1 MLENLLSKKLS
12 SLKVT
17 VGHDDLTVPYAGG
30 EKIFCAIAEI
40 FPQAD
45 IFTSMATKEWRERL
59 KGRKVLTS
67 FMQRIP
73 FKRKLQRA
81 LFPFYPIA
89 FESFNFTDY
98 DLVIS
103 SSTRFA
109 HGVITKPET
118 KHICYMHSPG
128 RMFWESEVYFGEG
141 SKLKTLLSPALSYLR
156 LWDRIA
162 AQRVNQFIANSKN
175 IAGKIKKYYGRE
187 AKIVHPFLDLER
199 FKLNNRTTEPASA
212 EALVNRQLN
221 NYFLVVTRLAPWKRV
236 DIAVRAAKR
245 VGVRLKVVGGG
256 SDKKRL
262 QQMAHVEGKR
272 SNVEILGS
280 VSDEKLVEL
289 YRNCRAFIMTQEED
303 FGITSLEAQASG
315 KPVIAYSAGG
325 ALETVVKGKTGEF
338 FSPQAEEALAKVLRS
353 FDPGKYDPETCRANA
368 EKFSKERFQKQIL
381 ETVKTVADS

>member
-1 MLENLLSKKLS
+1 MPENLLPKKLA
-12 SLKVT
+12 SLKVA

-30 EKIFCAIAEI
+30 EKIFYAITEI

-45 IFTSMATKEWRERL
+45 IFTSMVTKQWLGRL

-81 LFPFYPIA
+81 FFPFYPIA
-89 FESFNFTDY
+89 FEFFDFTDY

-187 AKIVHPFLDLER
+187 AKIVHPFVDLER
-199 FKLNNRTTEPASA
+199 FASRSVNSGQRTANREG
-212 EALVNRQLN
+212 
-221 NYFLVVTRLAPWKRV
+221 YFLVVTRLAPWKRV

-245 VGVRLKVVGGG
+245 AGVRLKVVGGG
-256 SDKKRL
+256 SDRKRL
-262 QQMAHVEGKR
+262 EALAR
-272 SNVEILGS
+272 SQESGARSKIEILGS
-280 VSDEKLVEL
+280 VSDEELVGL
-289 YRNCRAFIMTQEED
+289 FQNCRAFIMTQEED
-303 FGITSLEAQASG
+303 FGLVSLEAQASG
-315 KPVIAYSAGG
+315 KPVIAYGAGG
-325 ALETVVKGKTGEF
+325 ALETVVRGETGEF
-338 FSPQAEEALAKVLRS
+338 FSPQTEEALAKVLKS
-353 FDPGKYDPETCRANA
+353 FNPGRYDPEACRANA

-381 ETVKTVADS
+381 ETVETVVDG